1 MKVTGKIVRLLQDFS
16 TKKYNLTLEINEVYK
31 IKEQFDNIKDV
42 ELLDIEIEKHK
53 RKRSL
58 SSNAY
63 CWVLLQKI
71 AEKINSTKEEVYIQM
86 LERYGQFG
94 YLVIKEQ
101 ITQKIKTQF
110 PIVKELGKIKVGKGE
125 GVQVQVYFGSS
136 TYNQAEMNFF
146 LNGIVS
152 EAKELGIET
161 LTPQEL
167 ESMTSNIGR

>member
-1 MKVTGKIVRLLQDFS
+1 MRVTGKIVRILQDFS
-16 TKKYNLTLEINEVYK
+16 SKKFNLTLEINENCK

-42 ELLDIEIEKHK
+42 ELLDISIEKHK
-53 RKRSL
+53 TRRSL

-86 LERYGQFG
+86 LQRYGQFG
-94 YLVIKEQ
+94 YLVVRESI
-101 ITQKIKTQF
+101 IPKIKTQF
-110 PIVKELGKIKVGKGE
+110 PIIKEFEKINVGKDGE
-125 GVQVQVYFGSS
+125 GVQIQAFFGSS
-136 TYNQAEMNFF
+136 TYNQVEMNVF

-167 ESMTSNIGR
+167 ESMIKAR

>member
-16 TKKYNLTLEINEVYK
+16 TKRFNLTLEINEVYK
-31 IKEQFDNIKDV
+31 IKEQFDNIKNV
-42 ELLDIEIEKHK
+42 ELLDINIEKHK

-101 ITQKIKTQF
+101 ITQRIKTQF
-110 PIVKELGKIKVGKGE
+110 PIVKELGKIKIGKGE

-146 LNGIVS
+146 LNGIVI

-161 LTPQEL
+161 LTPREL
-167 ESMTSNIGR
+167 EMLKVGR

>member
-16 TKKYNLTLEINEVYK
+16 TKKFNLTLEINEVYK

-71 AEKINSTKEEVYIQM
+71 AEKVNSTKEEIYLQM
-86 LERYGQFG
+86 IKRYGQFN
-94 YLVIKEQ
+94 YLVVKEQ
-101 ITQKIKTQF
+101 VIPKIKTQF
-110 PIVKELGKIKVGKGE
+110 PVVKELGKIKVGKGE

-167 ESMTSNIGR
+167 EAMTRNIGR

>member
-16 TKKYNLTLEINEVYK
+16 TKRFNLTLEINEVYK

-71 AEKINSTKEEVYIQM
+71 AEKVNSTKEEVYIQM

-161 LTPQEL
+161 LTPREL
-167 ESMTSNIGR
+167 EMLKVGR

>member
-1 MKVTGKIVRLLQDFS
+1 MKVTGKIIQLLQDFS
-16 TKKYNLTLEINEVYK
+16 TKRFNLTLEINEVYK

-71 AEKINSTKEEVYIQM
+71 AEKVNSTKEEIYLQM
-86 LERYGQFG
+86 IKRYGQFN
-94 YLVIKEQ
+94 YLVVKEQ
-101 ITQKIKTQF
+101 VIPKIKTQF
-110 PIVKELGKIKVGKGE
+110 PVVKELGKIKVGKGE

-136 TYNQAEMNFF
+136 TYNQVEMNFF

-167 ESMTSNIGR
+167 EAITRNIGR

>member
-1 MKVTGKIVRLLQDFS
+1 VKVTGKVIRLLQDFS
-16 TKKYNLTLEINEVYK
+16 TKKFNLTLEINEVYK

-42 ELLDIEIEKHK
+42 ELLDIDIEKHK

-71 AEKINSTKEEVYIQM
+71 AEKVNSTKEEIYLQM
-86 LERYGQFG
+86 IKRYGQFN
-94 YLVIKEQ
+94 YLVVKEQ
-101 ITQKIKTQF
+101 VIPKIKTQF
-110 PIVKELGKIKVGKGE
+110 PVVKELGKINVGKGE

-167 ESMTSNIGR
+167 ETMTIGR

>member
-1 MKVTGKIVRLLQDFS
+1 
-16 TKKYNLTLEINEVYK
+16 
-31 IKEQFDNIKDV
+31 
-42 ELLDIEIEKHK
+42 
-53 RKRSL
+53 
-58 SSNAY
+58 
-63 CWVLLQKI
+63 
-71 AEKINSTKEEVYIQM
+71 M

-101 ITQKIKTQF
+101 IAQKIKTQF
-110 PIVKELGKIKVGKGE
+110 PVVKELGKIKVGKGE

-167 ESMTSNIGR
+167 ETITKNIGR

>member
-1 MKVTGKIVRLLQDFS
+1 MKVTGKVIRLLQDFS
-16 TKKYNLTLEINEVYK
+16 TKKFNLTLEINEVYK

-42 ELLDIEIEKHK
+42 ELLDIDIEKHK

-71 AEKINSTKEEVYIQM
+71 AEKVNSTKEEIYLQM
-86 LERYGQFG
+86 IKRYGQFN
-94 YLVIKEQ
+94 YLVVKEQ
-101 ITQKIKTQF
+101 VIPKIKTQF
-110 PIVKELGKIKVGKGE
+110 PVVKELGKINVGKGE

-167 ESMTSNIGR
+167 ETMTIGR

>member
-16 TKKYNLTLEINEVYK
+16 TKRFNLTLEINEVYK
-31 IKEQFDNIKDV
+31 IKEQFDNIKNV
-42 ELLDIEIEKHK
+42 ELLDINIEKHK

-101 ITQKIKTQF
+101 ITQRIKTQF
-110 PIVKELGKIKVGKGE
+110 PIVKELGKIKIGKGE

-161 LTPQEL
+161 LTPREL
-167 ESMTSNIGR
+167 EMLKVGR

>member
-1 MKVTGKIVRLLQDFS
+1 MKVTGKVIRLLQDFS
-16 TKKYNLTLEINEVYK
+16 TKKFNLTLEINEVYK

-71 AEKINSTKEEVYIQM
+71 AEKVNSTKEEVYIQM

-94 YLVIKEQ
+94 YLVVKDTI
-101 ITQKIKTQF
+101 IPKIKTQF
-110 PIVKELGKIKVGKGE
+110 PVVKELGKIKVGKCE

-167 ESMTSNIGR
+167 EAMTRNIGR

>member
-1 MKVTGKIVRLLQDFS
+1 MKVTGKIIRLLQDFS
-16 TKKYNLTLEINEVYK
+16 TKKFNLTLEINEVYK
-31 IKEQFDNIKDV
+31 IKEQFDNIKNV

-71 AEKINSTKEEVYIQM
+71 AEKVNSTKEEIYIQM

-110 PIVKELGKIKVGKGE
+110 PVVKELGKIKVGKGE

-167 ESMTSNIGR
+167 ETITKNIGR